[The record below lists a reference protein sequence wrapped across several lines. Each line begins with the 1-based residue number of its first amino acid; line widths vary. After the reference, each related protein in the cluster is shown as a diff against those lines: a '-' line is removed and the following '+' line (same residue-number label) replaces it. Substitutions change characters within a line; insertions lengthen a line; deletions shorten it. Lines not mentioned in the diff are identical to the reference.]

1 MSGESIEERQ
11 RRVQQSGQNWEQYV
25 ELFLKES
32 LPPHVKVKSGKRINR
47 DSKLGKRLSIPLKSS
62 LRMEEA
68 WGDIDLVAYINSFPI
83 AIISCK
89 LSLHGRFTETLFYS
103 LLFRTISKI
112 KVVLATPD
120 SGRGQK
126 GRWTSEWGTYDSP
139 TKDRLLAESYLDG
152 VYVENVPEF
161 IKDMKPDE
169 KTSLGGIVKPLS
181 DLPKDLT
188 SWAEETSKLHLW
200 KANLTSKQR
209 KLV

>member
-1 MSGESIEERQ
+1 MPRESIEERQ
-11 RRVQQSGQNWEQYV
+11 RRVQQSGQNWERYV

-32 LPPHVKVKSGKRINR
+32 LPPNIKVKSGKQINR
-47 DSKLGKRLSIPLKSS
+47 DSQLGKRLSIPLKSS

-68 WGDIDLVAYINSFPI
+68 WGDIDLVAYIGSFPI

-120 SGRGQK
+120 AGRGQTGK
-126 GRWTSEWGTYDSP
+126 WTSEWGSYDNP

-161 IKDMKPDE
+161 IKNKRPNE
-169 KTSLGGIVKPLS
+169 RTSLGGIVKPLS
-181 DLPKDLT
+181 ALPEDLAT
-188 SWAEETSKLHLW
+188 WGEEISKLHPL
-200 KANLTSKQR
+200 KEKTSNRQK
-209 KLV
+209 KLA